1 MAREACQPVPLFSI
15 ELPPT
20 RIIAL
25 LLPAKVRARSRMRGA
40 GTPVSASAHSGVCR
54 RVPRQVL
61 EADCMTLYEL
71 AVVEGLGDDDVHH
84 RQCERRVGAGTDDEG
99 LVGLPEGFG
108 AADVDRDH
116 AGTPAAG
123 GVKAWAR
130 VGLAR
135 QVGAPEQYQLGV

>member
-1 MAREACQPVPLFSI
+1 SRQVPDARRRDAGLGLGPLW
-15 ELPPT
+15 
-20 RIIAL
+20 RVQA
-25 LLPAKVRARSRMRGA
+25 
-40 GTPVSASAHSGVCR
+40 